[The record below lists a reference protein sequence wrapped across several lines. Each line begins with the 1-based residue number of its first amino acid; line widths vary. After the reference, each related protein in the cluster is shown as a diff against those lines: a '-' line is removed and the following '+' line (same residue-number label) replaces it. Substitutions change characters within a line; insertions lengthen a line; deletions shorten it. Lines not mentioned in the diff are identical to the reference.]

1 MIINLSKSK
10 LFTTHPAQR
19 FADEYKVSEKIW
31 NEIWKRHAVLDYSPK
46 ELCEFYYI
54 KVGTPI
60 DRQSMSKWLFRSR
73 IYSMTRDVM
82 KEGVKSVNSSFFG
95 EMEEKVINEITRHL
109 RNGETKDS
117 HIMA

>member
-1 MIINLSKSK
+1 MIINLRKSK

-19 FADEYKVSEKIW
+19 FADEYQVSEKIW
-31 NEIWKRHAVLDYSPK
+31 NEIWKRYSILDYSPA
-46 ELCEFYYI
+46 ELCEYYYI

-60 DRQSMSKWLFRSR
+60 DRQSISKWIFRTKV
-73 IYSMTRDVM
+73 YMLTKDVM
-82 KEGVKSVNSSFFG
+82 KEGVITVNSSFFG
-95 EMEEKVINEITRHL
+95 EMEQKVINEITRHL